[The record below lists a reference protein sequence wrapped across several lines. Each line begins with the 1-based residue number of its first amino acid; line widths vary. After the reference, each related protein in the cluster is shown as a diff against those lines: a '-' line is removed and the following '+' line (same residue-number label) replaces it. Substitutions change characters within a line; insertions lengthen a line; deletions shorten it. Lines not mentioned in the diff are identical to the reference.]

1 MWRVLQQHFR
11 LLIVWGAVFALYF
24 GTISLMFPFQYRA
37 TSRVLVITRDRMGV
51 DIGLPAKSAE
61 LIGKNLAAIVNTTDF
76 FGKVM
81 ETNAVN
87 FDKIVWQNLTDG
99 DRRYKWQRDVKAR
112 LIDDTSLLRVTT
124 YAATPGEAKNL
135 NNAVAQT
142 LVARGGEY
150 TGGGVTL
157 KQVDE
162 AQASRYPV
170 RPRVF
175 LCIFVGF
182 ITGVLLSGFWLM
194 RYRGRTHFGRM
205 R

>member
-1 MWRVLQQHFR
+1 MRRVLQQHFK

-24 GTISLMFPFQYRA
+24 GTVALMFPFQYRA
-37 TSRVLVITRDRMGV
+37 TGQVLVV
-51 DIGLPAKSAE
+51 PGLDAKSAE
-61 LIGKNLAAIVNTTDF
+61 LDGKNFAVVVKTTDF

-81 ETNAVN
+81 DMNAVN
-87 FDKIVWQNLTDG
+87 FDKSVWKNLAEG
-99 DRRYKWQRDVKAR
+99 DRRYQWQRDVKAR
-112 LIDDTSLLRVTT
+112 LIDDTSILRITT
-124 YAATPGEAKNL
+124 YAATPGEARNL

-162 AQASRYPV
+162 ALVSRYPE
-170 RPRVF
+170 RPQVF
-175 LCIFVGF
+175 LSIFVGF
-182 ITGVLLSGFWLM
+182 IVGVLLSGLWLT
-194 RYRGRTHFGRM
+194 RYRGRTHFGRI